1 MEMPVFVLTKKG
13 IEGYTSIDEFFEN
26 VKDKVIYVID
36 KDSLRGKDINFKIL
50 SKLSKIYEVW
60 YEFNARW
67 MNDVSDVLIS
77 GAKVAVMSGD
87 RIKMKLIKHSLE
99 ITEDLALRSEDFNTL
114 KYFVENG
121 GKIIIS
127 SIHFE
132 NVRNFKIVD
141 GKVVEV

>member
-1 MEMPVFVLTKKG
+1 MEIPVFNLTKKG
-13 IEGYTSIDEFFEN
+13 IEGYKSIDEFFQN
-26 VKDKVIYVID
+26 VKDKTIYVID
-36 KDSLRGKDINFKIL
+36 LDSLKGKEINFKIL
-50 SKLSKIYEVW
+50 SKISKIYDVW

-77 GAKVAVMSGD
+77 GAKIAVMSGE
-87 RIKMKLIKHSLE
+87 RIKNKVIKHSLE

-114 KYFVENG
+114 KFFVENG

-132 NVRNFKIVD
+132 NVRNFRVID
-141 GKVVEV
+141 GKLVEI